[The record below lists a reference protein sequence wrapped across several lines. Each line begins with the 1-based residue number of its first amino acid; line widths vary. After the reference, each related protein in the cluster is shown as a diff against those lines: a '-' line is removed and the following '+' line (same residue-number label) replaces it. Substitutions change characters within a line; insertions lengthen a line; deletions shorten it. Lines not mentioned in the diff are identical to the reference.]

1 MFLVNYQISAYSVIV
16 FLIGFASLGAA
27 HMLWSRR
34 AVPSTRLL
42 MWLEIAIGQW
52 CLALAIEIAATTVP
66 LKQFWS
72 IVAYPGTVFS
82 PVLYFLFA
90 THYARADRDINKRQI
105 VLLTIVPCLV
115 FLAAATNSLHHLVW
129 PEITI
134 DSATNLATYDHG
146 LVFWLFVAYS
156 YTLIIVGATRI
167 LRSMVHFARYYH
179 TQLLLLLLA
188 SLLPF
193 DDNVI
198 YISGVNPLPGVD
210 WTALGFA
217 FTGLALTAAAFQF
230 KAFTILPIARDILI
244 THMHDCL
251 LVIDSRQRI
260 VDANEASARLL
271 GVKGP
276 SVLFGDHLTEHLP
289 DAGRLLAASA
299 QREAA
304 DPMALTSEGA
314 TRWYDAL
321 MSPLR
326 TPQGES
332 VGQMLILRDITH
344 RKELEAEREKLI
356 AELQAALEE
365 VRTLSGMLPICAS
378 CKKIRDD
385 QGYWHGVETY
395 VREHTG
401 AEFSHGLCPDC
412 AQKLYADYFGDE
424 ADESTSDEVSI
435 TESSR

>member
-1 MFLVNYQISAYSVIV
+1 MNYQISAYS
-16 FLIGFASLGAA
+16 IGILVAGLLSLGAA
-27 HMLWSRR
+27 RILWTRR
-34 AVPSTRLL
+34 SVPSTILL
-42 MWLEIAIGQW
+42 VWLEIAIAEW
-52 CLALAIEIAATTVP
+52 CLAMAIETAATTVA
-66 LKQFWS
+66 LKHFWS
-72 IVAYPGTVFS
+72 IMAYPGTVFA
-82 PVLYFLFA
+82 PVLYLLFA

-105 VLLTIVPCLV
+105 VLLSIVPCLV
-115 FLAAATNSLHHLVW
+115 FLAAATNSLHHLLW

-134 DSATNLATYDHG
+134 DPATNLAAYGHG
-146 LVFWLFVAYS
+146 PVFWVLVAYS
-156 YTLIIVGATRI
+156 YTLIVVGATRI

-179 TQLLLLLLA
+179 GQLLLLLLA

-193 DDNVI
+193 AGNVI
-198 YISGVNPLPGVD
+198 YISGYNPMPGVD
-210 WTALGFA
+210 WTALAFT
-217 FTGLALTAAAFQF
+217 FTGLVLTAAAFQF
-230 KAFTILPIARDILI
+230 KAFTILPIAREILI

-271 GVKGP
+271 GLKAP
-276 SVLFGDHLTEHLP
+276 SVLFGEHLTQHLP
-289 DAGRLLAASA
+289 DAGRLMAASA
-299 QREAA
+299 QGEVA
-304 DPMALTSEGA
+304 DPMALTSGGT

-321 MSPLR
+321 MTPLR

-356 AELQAALEE
+356 TELQAALEE

-385 QGYWHGVETY
+385 QGYWHGVEVY
-395 VREHTG
+395 VRQHTG
-401 AEFSHGLCPDC
+401 AEFSHGICPEC

-424 ADESTSDEVSI
+424 TDGPTSDGMSI
-435 TESSR
+435 KSSR